1 LQIGHMAAPD
11 GGLSAYELTRAEN
24 IRRNNQY
31 LLSLGL
37 DVAAEQVR
45 KPKPPPKPKSPK
57 PITEVKAS
65 RSSSRLCGLP
75 ADPVEDLEPEP
86 AWEPDEKKP
95 KRGEAGLSCWWLP
108 ATECDPL
115 GPPRP
120 PLTECQELALLTPLT
135 SEQRESLVLEGGE
148 EEGDWVTEMLRFL
161 RAYGAQ
167 RPEAFCVPS
176 VANFKKVIDT
186 LSVLAS
192 GDGVTCAYRGGTFD
206 AGVKYTPKHDLDE
219 ALRRALQW
227 LPKAK
232 DKSNGWT
239 FTHPFEKM
247 KQYQRALFWKH
258 LFPFVWEETQ
268 PTGLA
273 ASTAMAM
280 AASAEGAEAERW
292 LAMATVEPVVEPAAT
307 AVEEVGGSSAAGIS
321 GGLSGAGVATANV
334 AVDAGA
340 RAAAQMGPTTQT
352 AANADAAAV
361 PFTLEM
367 VAQIIEVQGVEH
379 LTGKLVREA
388 LESQL
393 RLAKGGLLPLKAEIS
408 RAIDETMESMR
419 RTQGGAVQS
428 GGDGPEREQAR
439 ASKRK
444 RA

>member
-1 LQIGHMAAPD
+1 
-11 GGLSAYELTRAEN
+11 
-24 IRRNNQY
+24 
-31 LLSLGL
+31 
-37 DVAAEQVR
+37 
-45 KPKPPPKPKSPK
+45 
-57 PITEVKAS
+57 
-65 RSSSRLCGLP
+65 
-75 ADPVEDLEPEP
+75 
-86 AWEPDEKKP
+86 
-95 KRGEAGLSCWWLP
+95 
-108 ATECDPL
+108 
-115 GPPRP
+115 
-120 PLTECQELALLTPLT
+120 
-135 SEQRESLVLEGGE
+135 
-148 EEGDWVTEMLRFL
+148 
-161 RAYGAQ
+161 
-167 RPEAFCVPS
+167 
-176 VANFKKVIDT
+176 
-186 LSVLAS
+186 
-192 GDGVTCAYRGGTFD
+192 
-206 AGVKYTPKHDLDE
+206 
-219 ALRRALQW
+219 
-227 LPKAK
+227 
-232 DKSNGWT
+232 
-239 FTHPFEKM
+239 
-247 KQYQRALFWKH
+247 
-258 LFPFVWEETQ
+258 
-268 PTGLA
+268 
-273 ASTAMAM
+273 MAM

-321 GGLSGAGVATANV
+321 GGGSGAGVATANV

>member
-1 LQIGHMAAPD
+1 MRCARPACSHTFGTQVVAAIAQPWYSRFSTCP
-11 GGLSAYELTRAEN
+11 GQLTRAEN

-186 LSVLAS
+186 LSGPPCQSLLLALWHMSGGQRLKRGASRAHICTRPCSGCHPLPSTRSLMLAIVRRMPVLAS

-219 ALRRALQW
+219 VRALSRTPNSRQ
-227 LPKAK
+227 PPPPRA
-232 DKSNGWT
+232 
-239 FTHPFEKM
+239 
-247 KQYQRALFWKH
+247 QRRCPLIAS
-258 LFPFVWEETQ
+258 P
-268 PTGLA
+268 LA
-273 ASTAMAM
+273 RDRRR
-280 AASAEGAEAERW
+280 SAERCSGSRRPR
-292 LAMATVEPVVEPAAT
+292 TSPT
-307 AVEEVGGSSAAGIS
+307 A
-321 GGLSGAGVATANV
+321 
-334 AVDAGA
+334 
-340 RAAAQMGPTTQT
+340 GPSHT
-352 AANADAAAV
+352 
-361 PFTLEM
+361 P
-367 VAQIIEVQGVEH
+367 
-379 LTGKLVREA
+379 
-388 LESQL
+388 
-393 RLAKGGLLPLKAEIS
+393 
-408 RAIDETMESMR
+408 
-419 RTQGGAVQS
+419 
-428 GGDGPEREQAR
+428 
-439 ASKRK
+439 SKK
-444 RA
+444 